1 MMKVKLWTRNFSLV
15 TLASALGSA
24 GAIAGG
30 FALSFLV
37 YDETGSTFAAA
48 LVIAIQ
54 FLPHVF
60 VPFVAAPIMDR
71 LPRKQFLVCGDIVNG
86 IVYAAMGV
94 WLVFFEF
101 SYAAY
106 LYISLGLA
114 CLQAVDSL
122 AFRSIYPDLIPKGA
136 EQKGYSVASMLYPVL
151 NIIMAPAA
159 ALLLDYVG
167 VPLLLIIQGIF
178 SFGAAATESFI
189 RIDEGERKIEGRYT
203 FSMWCSDIKQ
213 AFAYLKKEKGLMN
226 IYSYMAVTN
235 GFATGYSPILV
246 AFFRTAPGFTAAMY
260 SLFSV
265 VEFIGRTIGSAVQ
278 YRINIP
284 PRKRYGFVFLVYQVY
299 ELMDMCLLWIPYPL
313 MLVNRA
319 LCGFLGSN
327 SAIIREAAV
336 QRYIPSELR
345 ARINAFYEMLMMAVG
360 SVISLIVGAIGE
372 LVDYK
377 VCLSLCG
384 AITMLVCWLFIW
396 GKRKKVREVYE
407 KE

>member
-1 MMKVKLWTRNFSLV
+1 
-15 TLASALGSA
+15 
-24 GAIAGG
+24 
-30 FALSFLV
+30 
-37 YDETGSTFAAA
+37 
-48 LVIAIQ
+48 
-54 FLPHVF
+54 
-60 VPFVAAPIMDR
+60 
-71 LPRKQFLVCGDIVNG
+71 
-86 IVYAAMGV
+86 
-94 WLVFFEF
+94 
-101 SYAAY
+101 
-106 LYISLGLA
+106 
-114 CLQAVDSL
+114 
-122 AFRSIYPDLIPKGA
+122 
-136 EQKGYSVASMLYPVL
+136 
-151 NIIMAPAA
+151 
-159 ALLLDYVG
+159 
-167 VPLLLIIQGIF
+167 
-178 SFGAAATESFI
+178 
-189 RIDEGERKIEGRYT
+189 
-203 FSMWCSDIKQ
+203 
-213 AFAYLKKEKGLMN
+213 MN